1 MALDFS
7 ELNGFA
13 PGDDSVPFD
22 PRMITGFTGARSGQ
36 RPSPTA
42 LPTFGQM
49 IGARTAAVATPGPQ
63 ARTAPDVPAPSFSSL
78 MQAAASAMLGAD
90 GARQHL
96 GRPDVEGAR
105 QYLSRAGWAGKL
117 PPTPA
122 HQEKIRQYLWRA
134 GWDGKSEPTQELED
148 KAYQLSPDLIRS
160 RSRKSA
166 QGQADSTATQAL
178 AEPVVLSGRVCA
190 GDCAGTSVS

>member
-22 PRMITGFTGARSGQ
+22 PRMITGFTGSRSGQ
-36 RPSPTA
+36 RPSLTA

-49 IGARTAAVATPGPQ
+49 IGGRTAAVATPGPQ
-63 ARTAPDVPAPSFSSL
+63 ARKAPGVPAPSFSSL
-78 MQAAASAMLGAD
+78 MQPPAQAMLGTD
-90 GARQHL
+90 GGRQSL
-96 GRPDVEGAR
+96 GRPDVDGGR
-105 QYLSRAGWAGKL
+105 QYLSRAGWLGKL

-134 GWDGKSEPTQELED
+134 GWDGKSEPTQELKD
-148 KAYQLSPDLIRS
+148 KAYQLSRPD
-160 RSRKSA
+160 K
-166 QGQADSTATQAL
+166 
-178 AEPVVLSGRVCA
+178 EPF
-190 GDCAGTSVS
+190 